1 MNISTHAQT
10 RIQQRGI
17 PPLIVDWLMEFGA
30 VKYTHGARKR
40 FFDKKARNRLAQA
53 VGDEVVNRL
62 GSLLN
67 VYVVEADETLVT
79 AGHRLRRVKR

>member
-1 MNISTHAQT
+1 MNISSHAQT

-17 PPLIVDWLMEFGA
+17 PPLILNWLIEFGA
-30 VKYTHGARKR
+30 VKHTHGARKR
-40 FFDKKARNRLAQA
+40 FFDKRARARLAQA

-67 VYVVEADETLVT
+67 VYLVESEETIVT
-79 AGHRLRRVKR
+79 TGHRLRRVRR